1 MASQKYNSKPYPFNL
16 LTAMNE
22 INPNIPNT
30 HSTLPQDFMGS
41 LYYILMERLTDKER
55 TVIDMRFRR
64 LKTLQE
70 TTESLGISSAERAR
84 QIEAQALRKLSHKR
98 TANLIIFGV
107 QSLVAM
113 SAAWIKQAQDKKSVK
128 EVSQRFSSPY
138 EIPIEELGMSN
149 YITGCLKRRDVNTSG
164 DLIRFETLD
173 ELKEIRGLGEKNSR
187 IVMDVIHELNA
198 LVDVKLKPISDLGLS
213 VRAYNGLTRSGYETV
228 GDIWNMAESDL
239 LKIRNLG
246 KLCAYEIL
254 GVVNSLKGKE
264 GKVE

>member
-1 MASQKYNSKPYPFNL
+1 MAGQKYNSKPYPFNL

-22 INPNIPNT
+22 VNPNISNA
-30 HSTLPQDFMGS
+30 HSSLPQDFMGS
-41 LYYILMERLTDKER
+41 LYYMLMERLTDKER
-55 TVIDMRFRR
+55 AVIDMRFRR

-70 TTESLGISSAERAR
+70 TAESLDITSKERAR
-84 QIEAQALRKLSHKR
+84 QIEAKALRKLSHKR

-107 QSLVAM
+107 RSLTSM
-113 SAAWIKQAQDKKSVK
+113 AAARVKQAQDKKSVK
-128 EVSQRFSSPY
+128 EIAQRFSSPY

-164 DLIRFETLD
+164 DLIRFETVD
-173 ELKEIRGLGEKNSR
+173 ELREIRGLGEKNSR

-198 LVDVKLKPISDLGLS
+198 LVDVKLKPIAELGLS
-213 VRAYNGLTRSGYETV
+213 VRAYNCLTRSGYETV
-228 GDIWNMAESDL
+228 GDIWNATESDL
-239 LKIRNLG
+239 LKVRNLG
-246 KLCAYEIL
+246 KRCADEIL